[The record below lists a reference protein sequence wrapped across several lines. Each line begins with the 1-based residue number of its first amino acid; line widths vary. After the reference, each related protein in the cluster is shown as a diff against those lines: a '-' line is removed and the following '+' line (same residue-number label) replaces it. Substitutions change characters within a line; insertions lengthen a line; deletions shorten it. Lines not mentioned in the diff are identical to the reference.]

1 MVSPVPE
8 GPGCAGAPRSEV
20 LDQEV
25 ARQRVRW
32 KVTELD
38 PGRSFTWEY
47 SSPGITT
54 VGAHTVEAD
63 GQGSVVTLTL
73 SMRGPLS
80 RPMYSLFRGRPQRYI
95 SMEAEGF
102 KRTAE
107 SESAAG

>member
-38 PGRSFTWEY
+38 LGRSFTWEY